1 MNEHTNEQ
9 PERERTPTLSPRIWV
24 GSLADYNAGHLHGD
38 WLDAAV
44 EDDELVDA
52 VQRILATSREPN
64 AEEWGIFDYDNFGAY
79 KPDEYE
85 DLATVAAIARGIEE
99 HGFAFAT
106 WAAVSD
112 THIDDLS
119 IEFEDAFLGHFDS
132 KELFVDSVLEDFDVE
147 ATLERELPSWL
158 QPHVRIDR
166 EGIAS
171 DMQISGEL
179 ILEDAP
185 EGGIYVFRR

>member
-1 MNEHTNEQ
+1 MSESHEH
-9 PERERTPTLSPRIWV
+9 ERSGEWPRLGPRVWVASLS
-24 GSLADYNAGHLHGD
+24 DYNSGRLHGE
-38 WLDAAV
+38 WVDAAV
-44 EDDELVDA
+44 EESELREA
-52 VQRILATSREPN
+52 VQRILASSPEPG

-79 KPDEYE
+79 KVGEYE
-85 DLATVAAIARGIEE
+85 DLATVAGIARGIEE

-106 WAAVSD
+106 WAVVSD

-166 EGIAS
+166 DGIAS